1 MKSFIYSVWLSCL
14 ACTAAAQ
21 ESQSAPTQELPPLQ
35 NPEQVSIH
43 REAPRTQLY
52 SYNKKEFALAGDTS
66 SSTYMQKL
74 GGEWKVKTFSAPTPI
89 DSVQVTADASFWPG
103 ITPPQKGDNGAW
115 AAIYRHEFKMP
126 FAWIDREVFA
136 HVGPVHRAY
145 YLYINGRLA
154 GYHED
159 SKTPA
164 EFDITKLVTE
174 GKNHMA
180 IVAYADPVS
189 TTLENQIQTKGTAL
203 QGDVYVVAQPKV
215 RMRDY
220 VIDTRFA
227 PDGTSGLFNFGVIV
241 KSHLLNPKQVTV
253 YYDLYGPD
261 STLVRSGKRDARFE
275 MRLEDTV
282 RFFENIPNIESW
294 SHESPKLYTVAL
306 RIQHEGRFTDYTTL
320 KIGFRD
326 VQFSD
331 KGITING
338 RPVELRA
345 IDYLC
350 PDDEATLC
358 NDLLKFRMAGINLL
372 RVERYPQS
380 KRFYDLCD
388 QYGIY
393 VCDQANL
400 DTHLSGESLQ
410 AGGTPAN
417 DTLWQ
422 QAYTDRVLNM
432 YHFSKNHPSVIMFS
446 LGGKAGRGYNMY
458 EAYLALKAVEKNRP
472 VIYGAAGAEW
482 NTDMVV
488 GTPGG
493 RNASDTRYTLQFGT
507 PSQWQTSPAAPAAI
521 TVEPIDIEHGKA
533 VIRNGFTL
541 ANLLNF
547 EVAYTVS
554 SKSKVILQGRLN
566 PDIKPGSSSP
576 VEAALD
582 ALKPGKYTLTIFVA
596 HKDAMPWAKKGER
609 LAEQSYPLVIP
620 KQPKGK

>member
-1 MKSFIYSVWLSCL
+1 MKGFIYSVWLSCL

-136 HVGPVHRAY
+136 HVDPVHRAY

-203 QGDVYVVAQPKV
+203 QGDVYVFAQPKV

-241 KSHLLNPKQVTV
+241 KSAPAQSQTGDRLLRP
-253 YYDLYGPD
+253 
-261 STLVRSGKRDARFE
+261 VRSGQHAGPLGQTRRAVRDAPRRHRTLFRKYPE
-275 MRLEDTV
+275 
-282 RFFENIPNIESW
+282 
-294 SHESPKLYTVAL
+294 H
-306 RIQHEGRFTDYTTL
+306 RI
-320 KIGFRD
+320 
-326 VQFSD
+326 
-331 KGITING
+331 
-338 RPVELRA
+338 
-345 IDYLC
+345 
-350 PDDEATLC
+350 
-358 NDLLKFRMAGINLL
+358 
-372 RVERYPQS
+372 
-380 KRFYDLCD
+380 
-388 QYGIY
+388 
-393 VCDQANL
+393 
-400 DTHLSGESLQ
+400 
-410 AGGTPAN
+410 
-417 DTLWQ
+417 
-422 QAYTDRVLNM
+422 
-432 YHFSKNHPSVIMFS
+432 
-446 LGGKAGRGYNMY
+446 
-458 EAYLALKAVEKNRP
+458 
-472 VIYGAAGAEW
+472 
-482 NTDMVV
+482 
-488 GTPGG
+488 
-493 RNASDTRYTLQFGT
+493 
-507 PSQWQTSPAAPAAI
+507 
-521 TVEPIDIEHGKA
+521 VEPRKPE
-533 VIRNGFTL
+533 TL
-541 ANLLNF
+541 H
-547 EVAYTVS
+547 
-554 SKSKVILQGRLN
+554 RC
-566 PDIKPGSSSP
+566 
-576 VEAALD
+576 AAHP
-582 ALKPGKYTLTIFVA
+582 A
-596 HKDAMPWAKKGER
+596 
-609 LAEQSYPLVIP
+609 
-620 KQPKGK
+620 